1 MTPDTLTA
9 SSKLAFQFLRANE
22 RPSKPR
28 TRGLT
33 EIRGPYYSVMG
44 PRYLSDVLDT
54 MGQHVDALKFAGG
67 SFTLMPEPALS
78 EIIEIAHDHNVLVS
92 TGGFIEHV
100 LTQGPDATDRYIDE
114 VARLG
119 FDILEISAGFISI
132 PTDDILRLVERVRS
146 AGVKAKPE
154 VGIQF
159 GAGGA
164 TTPEELEQEGTRD
177 VGYAIDLAR
186 RCLDAGAYMIM
197 IESEGI
203 TEEVS
208 TWRTDVVAAIT
219 RELGLEKVMFEA
231 ADPEV
236 FGWYIK
242 NYGPEVNLFVDHSQ
256 IVQLEC
262 LRRGIGAP
270 RASGAASSP
279 TRRREHDACR
289 PG

>member
-1 MTPDTLTA
+1 MTVTDT
-9 SSKLAFQFLRANE
+9 SPFSFIRSNE

-28 TRGLT
+28 TRGIT
-33 EIRGPYYSVMG
+33 EIRAAYYSVMG
-44 PRYLSDVLDT
+44 KRYLKDVLDT
-54 MGQHVDALKFAGG
+54 MGEHVDSLKFAGG
-67 SFTLMPEPALS
+67 AFTLMPEAALR
-78 EIIEIAHDHNVLVS
+78 EILDIAHEHDVMVS

-100 LTQGPDATDRYIDE
+100 LTQGSDVVDRYIDE
-114 VARLG
+114 VARIG
-119 FDILEISAGFISI
+119 FDILEISAGFVSI
-132 PTDDILRLVERVRS
+132 PADDFVLLVDRVQR
-146 AGVKAKPE
+146 AGLKAKPE

-177 VGYAIDLAR
+177 VSYAIDLAK
-186 RCLDAGAYMIM
+186 RCLEAGAYMIM

-203 TEEVS
+203 TEEVA
-208 TWRTDVVAAIT
+208 TWRTDVPAAIA
-219 RELGLEKVMFEA
+219 REVGLENVMFEA

-262 LRRGIGAP
+262 LRRGIWGTKSLWGRVVTYA
-270 RASGAASSP
+270 
-279 TRRREHDACR
+279 E
-289 PG
+289 

>member
-9 SSKLAFQFLRANE
+9 SSKLAFPFLHANH

-54 MGQHVDALKFAGG
+54 MGEHVDALKFAGG

-78 EIIEIAHDHNVLVS
+78 KIIEIAHDHNVLVS

-132 PTDDILRLVERVRS
+132 PTDDILRLVERVQS

-186 RCLDAGAYMIM
+186 RCLDVGAYMIM

-203 TEEVS
+203 TEEVT
-208 TWRTDVVAAIT
+208 TWRTDVVAAIA

-262 LRRGIGAP
+262 LRRGIWGTKSLWGRVVTYA
-270 RASGAASSP
+270 G
-279 TRRREHDACR
+279 T
-289 PG
+289 

>member
-9 SSKLAFQFLRANE
+9 SSKLAFPFLHANH
-22 RPSKPR
+22 RPPKPR

-54 MGQHVDALKFAGG
+54 MGEHVDALKFAGG

-78 EIIEIAHDHNVLVS
+78 KIIEIAHDHNVLVS

-132 PTDDILRLVERVRS
+132 PTDDILRLVERVQS

-186 RCLDAGAYMIM
+186 RCLDVGAYMIM

-203 TEEVS
+203 TEEVT
-208 TWRTDVVAAIT
+208 TWRTDVVAAIA

-262 LRRGIGAP
+262 LRRGIWGTKSLWG
-270 RASGAASSP
+270 RVV
-279 TRRREHDACR
+279 RY
-289 PG
+289 PGT

>member
-1 MTPDTLTA
+1 MTATDRSPF
-9 SSKLAFQFLRANE
+9 SFIRANE

-28 TRGLT
+28 TRGVT
-33 EIRGPYYSVMG
+33 EIRGSYYTVVG
-44 PRYLSDVLDT
+44 PNYLRDVLET
-54 MGQHVDALKFAGG
+54 MGEHVDALKFAGG
-67 SFTLMPEPALS
+67 AFTLMPERALR
-78 EIIEIAHDHNVLVS
+78 EILDIAHQHDVLVS

-100 LTQGPDATDRYIDE
+100 LTQGPEATDRYIDE
-114 VARLG
+114 VARIG
-119 FDILEISAGFISI
+119 FDILEISAGFITI
-132 PTDDILRLVERVRS
+132 PSDDFLRLVERVQR
-146 AGVKAKPE
+146 AGLRAKPE

-177 VGYAIDLAR
+177 VSYAIQLAK

-203 TEEVS
+203 TEEVK
-208 TWRTDVVAAIT
+208 TWRTDVVAQIS

-262 LRRGIGAP
+262 LRRGIWGTKSLWGRVVTYGSSWGSGGAP
-270 RASGAASSP
+270 HAYR
-279 TRRREHDACR
+279 D
-289 PG
+289 